1 MAEAKKGPKSTP
13 DKEKGFEESLKQ
25 LEQIVEKLESGD
37 QPLEKSL
44 ALFEE
49 GIKLARFC
57 TTKLNEAEKR
67 ISLLMKNKSGD
78 LELKNFDSKD
88 EDLFESDE
96 EEDDES

>member
-1 MAEAKKGPKSTP
+1 MAEPKKGPKLSS
-13 DKEKGFEESLKQ
+13 DKERGFEEALKQ

-57 TTKLNEAEKR
+57 NTKLNEAEKR

-78 LELKNFDSKD
+78 LELKEFDSKK
-88 EDLFESDE
+88 EGLFEPKEE
-96 EEDDES
+96 EEDK